1 MKRLTCML
9 LLSVAGLSGLAG
21 CTLDSPAYRAK
32 ERFAEI
38 SRNAYWQELQV
49 TDDFDHIMM
58 FRPSGQLT
66 IWNIYHRE

>member
-9 LLSVAGLSGLAG
+9 LLSVAGLSG
-21 CTLDSPAYRAK
+21 CTLDSPAYSAK

-38 SRNAYWQELQV
+38 SRNQYAESLQV
-49 TDDFDHIMM
+49 TDDFDHMM
-58 FRPSGQLT
+58 LLRPSGQLT